1 MKKLMVIAAVVFMV
15 SCGNNETETV
25 CVDSTCID
33 STYVDSMSIS
43 DSAGIK
49 QIQVL
54 DSLSKE
60 GKI

>member
-15 SCGNNETETV
+15 SCGNNETQTIGT
-25 CVDSTCID
+25 DSTCTD
-33 STYVDSMSIS
+33 SACIDSMSVS

>member
-25 CVDSTCID
+25 CVDSTC
-33 STYVDSMSIS
+33 VDSLSIS
-43 DSAGIK
+43 DSVGIK

>member
-25 CVDSTCID
+25 CVD

>member
-1 MKKLMVIAAVVFMV
+1 MVIAAVVFMI

-25 CVDSTCID
+25 CVDSVMCQ
-33 STYVDSMSIS
+33 DSMTAA

-54 DSLSKE
+54 DSLSRE

>member
-1 MKKLMVIAAVVFMV
+1 MKKLIVIAAVVFMV
-15 SCGNNETETV
+15 SCRNNEIETV
-25 CVDSTCID
+25 CVDSTC
-33 STYVDSMSIS
+33 VDSLSLS

>member
-15 SCGNNETETV
+15 SCGNNKTEI
-25 CVDSTCID
+25 TCTD
-33 STYVDSMSIS
+33 STYVDSMSVS
-43 DSAGIK
+43 DSVGIK
-49 QIQVL
+49 QIQNL

>member
-25 CVDSTCID
+25 CVDSTC
-33 STYVDSMSIS
+33 VDSLSMS